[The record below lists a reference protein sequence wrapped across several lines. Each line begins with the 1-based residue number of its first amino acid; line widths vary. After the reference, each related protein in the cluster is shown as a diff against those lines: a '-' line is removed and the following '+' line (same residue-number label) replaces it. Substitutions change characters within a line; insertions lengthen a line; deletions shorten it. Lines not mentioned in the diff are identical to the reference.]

1 LNEERAIVSDI
12 PGTTRD
18 TIEETININGII
30 FRLIDTAGIREA
42 SDEIEKIGVQKTL
55 KQIEQSTL
63 MLYVFDIHALNEEE
77 VLSDLQK
84 LNTKEVRTICV
95 ANKCEH
101 GDREQLQRDYSR
113 VPDIIFISAKT
124 RQHINDLKHLLVDSI
139 LQGRTGIPDVIVS
152 NARHYDALLRTQQAI
167 DDTLSGLEQQ
177 LSKEL
182 IALDL
187 RQALQ
192 ALGEISGTIVHDEL
206 LDNIFS
212 KFCIGK

>member
-1 LNEERAIVSDI
+1 
-12 PGTTRD
+12 
-18 TIEETININGII
+18 
-30 FRLIDTAGIREA
+30 
-42 SDEIEKIGVQKTL
+42 
-55 KQIEQSTL
+55 
-63 MLYVFDIHALNEEE
+63 
-77 VLSDLQK
+77 
-84 LNTKEVRTICV
+84 
-95 ANKCEH
+95 
-101 GDREQLQRDYSR
+101 

-206 LDNIFS
+206 LENIFS